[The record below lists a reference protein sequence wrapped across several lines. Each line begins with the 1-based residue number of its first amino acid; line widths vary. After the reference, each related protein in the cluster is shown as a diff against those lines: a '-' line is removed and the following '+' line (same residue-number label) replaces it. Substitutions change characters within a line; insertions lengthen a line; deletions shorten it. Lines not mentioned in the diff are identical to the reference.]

1 MKKMKSAVTSTA
13 SLFRLLSLL
22 KPRQG
27 KYLVGLS
34 GRVLLTTIER
44 LTIAYLVKAFIDAMY
59 ANDQPTFISLLIF
72 FGLFYLGYL
81 AAAPFIINIWRSA
94 IYEGTA
100 NIRETVFR
108 HLQRLPLGYHEAHH
122 SGEALS
128 ILTNDVAAAE
138 RAYQEDL
145 LTFFE
150 ALLQGVS
157 AAIFML
163 VLNWQLALLVFF
175 ANLTPLIVNTLFAEP
190 LRKIGHA
197 VQENL
202 GGLSERMTDLLAG
215 YQIIRTF
222 NLGDWILHRFEQ
234 ANDQVLESSMRR
246 VRTESN
252 LAAANDFNGFLF
264 TIPLFVGGYLVMNHQ
279 TTFGVLVGM
288 IQLSNQVN
296 YLMFSLGGTISRI
309 QSALAAADR
318 LLELLD
324 TTAEPPAYPAP
335 QAVPAPGTPTAALEF
350 QQVQFGY
357 DPEQKILAGLS
368 FSAQAGQVIAFAGPS
383 GGGKSTIFK
392 LLLGCYP
399 AGGGLIRVA
408 GKPLHEMQL
417 RDLRSLFAYVPQ
429 DAYLFAGTISD
440 NIRFG
445 KPEASEAEIQS
456 AAAAAFAHEFIM
468 EFPAGYQT
476 LVGERGA
483 RLSGGQR
490 QRIAIARALLKNAPI
505 LLLDEATSALDS
517 EAEQIVQQA
526 LEVLMRGRTTL
537 VIAHRL
543 STIQNADRVNVIAG
557 GQVVETGRHAE
568 LAAQKGLYAQL
579 VEQQFQ
585 AQSA

>member
-1 MKKMKSAVTSTA
+1 MKKLKSAAASTTS
-13 SLFRLLSLL
+13 LLRLLSLL

-44 LTIAYLVKAFIDAMY
+44 LTVAYLIKAIIDAMY
-59 ANDQPTFISLLIF
+59 ANDQPAFNSLLIF

-81 AAAPFIINIWRSA
+81 AAAPFIISIWRSA

-138 RAYQEDL
+138 RAYQDDL

-150 ALLQGVS
+150 ASLQGIS

-163 VLNWQLALLVFF
+163 VLNWQLALLVFLS
-175 ANLTPLIVNTLFAEP
+175 NLTPLIVNALFAEP
-190 LRKIGHA
+190 LRKMGHA

-202 GGLSERMTDLLAG
+202 GSLSERMTDLLAG
-215 YQIIRTF
+215 YQVIRTF
-222 NLGDWILHRFEQ
+222 NLGDWILRRFDQ
-234 ANDQVLESSMRR
+234 ANDQVLDSSVRR

-252 LAAANDFNGFLF
+252 LAAANEFNGFLF

-288 IQLSNQVN
+288 IQLSNQVS
-296 YLMFSLGGTISRI
+296 YFMFSMGGTISRI
-309 QSALAAADR
+309 QAALAASDR

-324 TTAEPPAYPAP
+324 TPSEPAAYPAP
-335 QAVPAPGTPTAALEF
+335 PSLPGPATANAALEF
-350 QQVQFGY
+350 QQVEFGY
-357 DPEQKILAGLS
+357 NHDQKALTGLS
-368 FSAQAGQVIAFAGPS
+368 FTAGTGQVIAFAGPS
-383 GGGKSTIFK
+383 GSGKSTIFK

-399 AGGGLIRVA
+399 AGEGLIRIG
-408 GKPLHEMQL
+408 GKPLHEL
-417 RDLRSLFAYVPQ
+417 RLSALRNLFAYVPQ

-445 KPEASEAEIQS
+445 KPEASAAEIQS
-456 AAAAAFAHEFIM
+456 AAAAAFAHDFIM

-517 EAEQIVQQA
+517 ESEQIVQQA

-543 STIQNADRVNVIAG
+543 STIQNADRVYVIAG
-557 GQVVETGRHAE
+557 GQVVETGRHEE

-579 VEQQFQ
+579 VEQQFKAQ
-585 AQSA
+585 AA